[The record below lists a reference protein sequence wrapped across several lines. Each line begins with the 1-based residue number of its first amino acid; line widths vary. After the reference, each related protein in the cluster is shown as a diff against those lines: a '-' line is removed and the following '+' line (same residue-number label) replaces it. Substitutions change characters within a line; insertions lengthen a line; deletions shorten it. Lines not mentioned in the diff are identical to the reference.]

1 MKVGA
6 SCTVELQVSAAP
18 TTAHPL
24 SPTQTIRT
32 QLEELM
38 PIHVIWM
45 SGSKI
50 VAYRGKDYV
59 KSVIEQPPQPQQ
71 QQPQPHDVPSEAF
84 LEPS

>member
-1 MKVGA
+1 MKVGV
-6 SCTVELQVSAAP
+6 SCTEELKVSTSLTVAQL
-18 TTAHPL
+18 L
-24 SPTQTIRT
+24 SPTQTVRT

-59 KSVIEQPPQPQQ
+59 KPVTEQPPQPQQ
-71 QQPQPHDVPSEAF
+71 QPNDPLSDAS